1 MEKIEQIEESEQIV
15 ENEEIKQIFEKQ
27 VNKPLSKDELRK
39 KLKHRIKSAKG
50 GRQSG
55 FTRKKA
61 ENVQDSLAKVSE
73 LLKNKGI
80 DNPGQIDANL
90 IESVMSI
97 INKDDLNLILNKI
110 KDDSAF
116 KNILEQVSLA
126 SNNINLQE

>member
-1 MEKIEQIEESEQIV
+1 MERI
-15 ENEEIKQIFEKQ
+15 EEIKEDSGLVEDKIEQ
-27 VNKPLSKDELRK
+27 VNKPLTKEELRK

-50 GRQSG
+50 SRQSG
-55 FTRKKA
+55 LTRKKA

-73 LLKNKGI
+73 LLQNKGI
-80 DNPGQIDANL
+80 DNPSQIDANL

-126 SNNINLQE
+126 SSNINLQD

>member
-1 MEKIEQIEESEQIV
+1 MERI
-15 ENEEIKQIFEKQ
+15 EEIKEDSGLVEDKIEQ
-27 VNKPLSKDELRK
+27 VNKPLTKEELRK

-55 FTRKKA
+55 LTRKKA
-61 ENVQDSLAKVSE
+61 ENVQDSLTKISE
-73 LLKNKGI
+73 LLQNKGI
-80 DNPGQIDANL
+80 DNPSQIDANL

-126 SNNINLQE
+126 SSKINLQD

>member
-1 MEKIEQIEESEQIV
+1 MKNI
-15 ENEEIKQIFEKQ
+15 EEIKEDSELVEDKIEQ
-27 VNKPLSKDELRK
+27 VNKPLSKEELRK

-61 ENVQDSLAKVSE
+61 ENVQDSLAKISE
-73 LLKNKGI
+73 LLQNKGI
-80 DNPGQIDANL
+80 NNPNQIDANL

-126 SNNINLQE
+126 SSKINLQD

>member
-1 MEKIEQIEESEQIV
+1 MERI
-15 ENEEIKQIFEKQ
+15 EEIKEDSGLVEDKIEQ
-27 VNKPLSKDELRK
+27 VNKPLTKEELRK

-50 GRQSG
+50 SRQSG
-55 FTRKKA
+55 LTRKKA
-61 ENVQDSLAKVSE
+61 ENVQDSLTKISE
-73 LLKNKGI
+73 LLQNKGI
-80 DNPGQIDANL
+80 DNPSQIDANL

-126 SNNINLQE
+126 SSKINLQD

>member
-1 MEKIEQIEESEQIV
+1 MERI
-15 ENEEIKQIFEKQ
+15 EEIKEEIKENSEVTEDKIEQ
-27 VNKPLSKDELRK
+27 VNKPLTKEELRK

-50 GRQSG
+50 SRQSG
-55 FTRKKA
+55 LTRKKT
-61 ENVQDSLAKVSE
+61 ENIQDSLSKVSE
-73 LLKNKGI
+73 LLQNKGI
-80 DNPGQIDANL
+80 DNPSQIDANL

-126 SNNINLQE
+126 SSNINLGE

>member
-1 MEKIEQIEESEQIV
+1 MKRI
-15 ENEEIKQIFEKQ
+15 EEIKEDSGLVEDKIEQ
-27 VNKPLSKDELRK
+27 VNKPLTKEELRK

-50 GRQSG
+50 GRQAG
-55 FTRKKA
+55 LNRKKA
-61 ENVQDSLAKVSE
+61 ENIQDSLSKVSE
-73 LLKNKGI
+73 LLQNKGI
-80 DNPGQIDANL
+80 DNPSQIDANL

-126 SNNINLQE
+126 SSNINLGTE